1 MEKLLLGITYQNHVH
16 YHFDV
21 LPLTLAGECQAMEV
35 IENLGLHDIE
45 TLSYQQQRLV
55 ELAYLAQQMTIEG
68 IPRDVLTPEF
78 LFNALT
84 TDDYVL
90 INEKIAEMR
99 KKRID
104 AGANQA
110 SNSDD

>member
-1 MEKLLLGITYQNHVH
+1 MARLLLGVSYQNKI
-16 YHFDV
+16 YHQFEIF
-21 LPLTLAGECQAMEV
+21 PLTLAGECQAMEV
-35 IENLGLHDIE
+35 IENLGLHEVD

-55 ELAYLAQQMTIEG
+55 ELAYLAQQITIDG
-68 IPRDVLTPEF
+68 IPRDLLTPEF
-78 LFNALT
+78 LFNALS

-104 AGANQA
+104 AGANHA
-110 SNSDD
+110 SNSDG